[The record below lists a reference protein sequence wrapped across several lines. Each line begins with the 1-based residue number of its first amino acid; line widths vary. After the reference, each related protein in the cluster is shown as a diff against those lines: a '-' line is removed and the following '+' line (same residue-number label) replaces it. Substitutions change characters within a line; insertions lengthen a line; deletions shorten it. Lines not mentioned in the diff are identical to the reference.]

1 LGQPTHL
8 LLRNMDSDLAQA
20 FHKEVTCLFCLHYLT
35 DPVTLGCGHSFC
47 RPCVCLF
54 WEAAEVPATCPVC
67 GQPSQLT
74 HYNTNFLLKN
84 LVSTARKASVRRF
97 LSSEAQRCG
106 PHKEAKQ
113 IFCEE
118 DRSLLC
124 RHCSQSPEHETHRHC
139 STEGAAEEYR
149 EKLSKQMRSVWQKIQ
164 DIERNLAKD
173 GRISIYWMMYVTH
186 HKDMTR
192 AVYRPLHPILLE
204 EEHQHLEL
212 LKEEGQKGVAQLEKI
227 RCQILDR
234 KRHLRM
240 VYRELRKMC
249 QKPDVELLLE
259 LGDMLKWSEQ
269 AIQGHIPQRLRPEL
283 RARPITGLMDRL
295 NHFRVEIS
303 FDNAITN
310 HHIRLLEEVRS
321 VKFLRDSVSVCLAP
335 ATSNYIARWGTQCL
349 ASGKHYWEVEV
360 DDSGDWAVGVCGETQ
375 ARAAGPLTDA
385 KDTFLLL
392 CVREGDGPRLWTTG
406 PMRPQYTEIPL
417 GSVGVFLDFDSG
429 SLSFVDVGKR
439 SFIWK
444 YPGDFFHF
452 LVRPFF
458 CTGRPR

>member
-1 LGQPTHL
+1 MLCNTWERARSCSKPEAFGPAWPPEAESVTMSAFEALENGDFLLTLISTDLLGLLYLPDLPEKSSHPYRHASEDLCNVVVWKTWPTHL

-35 DPVTLGCGHSFC
+35 DPVTLDCGHSFC

-54 WEAAEVPATCPVC
+54 WEAAEVPATCPLC

-84 LVSTARKASVRRF
+84 LVSTARKASVRQF
-97 LSSEAQRCG
+97 LSSEDQKCG

-113 IFCEE
+113 VFCEE

-124 RHCSQSPEHETHRHC
+124 RHCSQSQEHKAHRHC

-149 EKLSKQMRSVWQKIQ
+149 EKLSKQMRSVWQKIE

-212 LKEEGQKGVAQLEKI
+212 LKEEGQKGFAQLEKI
-227 RCQILDR
+227 RCQNLDR

-259 LGDMLKWSEQ
+259 LRDMLKWSEQ
-269 AIQGHIPQRLRPEL
+269 AIQGHIPRRLRPEL
-283 RARPITGLMDRL
+283 RARPVTGLMDRL
-295 NHFRVEIS
+295 NHFRDVLQCNQPVDRPPCPLQS
-303 FDNAITN
+303 L
-310 HHIRLLEEVRS
+310 HVEEVFS
-321 VKFLRDSVSVCLAP
+321 TV
-335 ATSNYIARWGTQCL
+335 
-349 ASGKHYWEVEV
+349 
-360 DDSGDWAVGVCGETQ
+360 
-375 ARAAGPLTDA
+375 
-385 KDTFLLL
+385 
-392 CVREGDGPRLWTTG
+392 
-406 PMRPQYTEIPL
+406 MRPLVVEQIMQWKFPL
-417 GSVGVFLDFDSG
+417 
-429 SLSFVDVGKR
+429 
-439 SFIWK
+439 I
-444 YPGDFFHF
+444 
-452 LVRPFF
+452 
-458 CTGRPR
+458 TQ